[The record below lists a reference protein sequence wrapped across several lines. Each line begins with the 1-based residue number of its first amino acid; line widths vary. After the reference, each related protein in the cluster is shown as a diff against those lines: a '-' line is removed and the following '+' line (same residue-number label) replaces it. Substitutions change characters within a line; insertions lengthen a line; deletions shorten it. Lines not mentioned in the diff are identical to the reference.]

1 MRQLSPQQ
9 VLELIDKN
17 ENKPVLI
24 DVREDFENEICAIE
38 GSVNIPLHKI
48 PEAAEELD
56 PKQEYILICHHG
68 MRSQR
73 AGIIMTSLGFDKL
86 INLVGGIDAWACN
99 IAPEMKRY

>member
-9 VLELIDKN
+9 VFELI
-17 ENKPVLI
+17 EQSETKPVLI
-24 DVREDFENEICAIE
+24 DVREDFENEICSIE
-38 GSVNIPLHKI
+38 GSIKIPLDTI
-48 PEAAEELD
+48 PEALEELD
-56 PKQEYILICHHG
+56 PQQEYVLICHHG

-73 AGIIMTSLGFDKL
+73 AGMIMASHGFEKL

>member
-9 VLELIDKN
+9 VLELIEKN
-17 ENKPVLI
+17 EIKPVLL

-38 GSVNIPLHKI
+38 GSINIPLHKI
-48 PEAAEELD
+48 PEAVEELD
-56 PKQEYILICHHG
+56 PQQEYVLICHHG
-68 MRSQR
+68 LRSQR
-73 AGIIMTSLGFDKL
+73 AGVILSSQGFEKL

>member
-9 VLELIDKN
+9 VHELIEQS
-17 ENKPVLI
+17 ENKPILL

-38 GSVNIPLHKI
+38 GSINIPLHKI
-48 PEAAEELD
+48 PEATEELD
-56 PKQEYILICHHG
+56 PQQEYVLICHHG

-73 AGIIMTSLGFDKL
+73 AGIIMASQGFEKL